1 MSKKKEYR
9 VKLAHFN
16 IIFAVSIVVLIAISL
31 GISGVVIKRIKEKDA
46 PNETTTGNVVS
57 NPTTT
62 TQEDVSTEETEEPV
76 LTAKDYYEL
85 ANAKF
90 AKGEYREAL
99 NYSYNFL
106 DMDADVANK
115 EEILFKIADVY
126 VADNNLRAAYYLL
139 EDCGIEG
146 LVERYCSEK
155 VDLKKSLTRY
165 TDPTDSDYIY
175 MGYYPQTG
183 YSAKE
188 VPEYVTKAVFDTNN
202 FARIY
207 GVEYTR
213 IKKGDT
219 YDYFVSEPVRW
230 WIIDSNLWSYTVI
243 SDKLIDCKPFHNE
256 LSSVTWDTS
265 ALKIWTNAVFYNKC
279 FNDKEKSF
287 ITEHTTPASWNYYYQ
302 FTSGKSSKDKV
313 GVIPAA
319 SLSDRTHIFKD
330 HDSDESKLLRKA
342 LVTDYSAAQG
352 AYVDENGYGKWWT
365 ATSANK
371 ENWYTIT
378 VTHDGIIL
386 VVSGGDAVNK
396 TDICVRP
403 YMTIKK

>member
-9 VKLAHFN
+9 IKLAHFN
-16 IIFAVSIVVLIAISL
+16 IILAVSIVILIAVSL
-31 GISGVVIKRIKEKDA
+31 GISGVVINKIKEKDA
-46 PNETTTGNVVS
+46 PAETTTDKVVS

-62 TQEDVSTEETEEPV
+62 KENVSTEETEEPI
-76 LTAKDYYEL
+76 LTVKDYYEL
-85 ANAKF
+85 ANNKF
-90 AKGEYREAL
+90 EEGEYKDAL
-99 NYSYNFL
+99 NYSYCFL
-106 DMDADVANK
+106 DMDADVAWK

-126 VADNNLRAAYYLL
+126 VNDNNLRAAYYLL
-139 EDCGIEG
+139 EDCGIGG
-146 LVERYCSEK
+146 LVERYCKEK
-155 VDLKKSLTRY
+155 VDLKKSLTKY
-165 TDPTDSDYIY
+165 MDSTDKNYIY

-183 YSAKE
+183 YSASE
-188 VPEYVTKAVFDTNN
+188 VPEYVTKAVFDANN

-213 IKKGDT
+213 IKNGDT

-230 WIIDSNLWSYTVI
+230 WIIKSDSKSYTVVT
-243 SDKLIDCKPFHNE
+243 DKLIDCKPFHND
-256 LSSVTWDTS
+256 LTSVTWDTS
-265 ALKIWTNAVFYNKC
+265 ALKTWTNGEFYNKC
-279 FNDKEKSF
+279 FNEKEKAF

-302 FTSGKSSKDKV
+302 FESGKSTIDKV

-319 SLSDRTHIFKD
+319 SLSDRTHIFMD

-352 AYVDENGYGKWWT
+352 AYVDDNGYGKWWT

-378 VTHDGIIL
+378 VTHDGIVLI
-386 VVSGGDAVNK
+386 VSGGEVVNK